1 MNFQMEEEEVK
12 ELEFKHDEESE
23 NDRNSDNDGDGDNN
37 DCENSNNSVG
47 DDSNNN
53 VEGKMGTTRT
63 RMRNFNGS
71 EKEKIPWEGRRYKT
85 ITTKIGTVLNY
96 HYKDVTLDQVTI
108 KGSSATCVKSLI
120 EQIVQ
125 AMSRGRH
132 SVSILA
138 QALVSFHMTDKKYE
152 KKSIKVDTSFYLQ
165 CINFYFRSP
174 S

>member
-1 MNFQMEEEEVK
+1 MSTALIAGIDSVIG
-12 ELEFKHDEESE
+12 ELIASSLLNDAWKVLGTSRRDE
-23 NDRNSDNDGDGDNN
+23 
-37 DCENSNNSVG
+37 
-47 DDSNNN
+47 
-53 VEGKMGTTRT
+53 
-63 RMRNFNGS
+63 
-71 EKEKIPWEGRRYKT
+71 T
-85 ITTKIGTVLNY
+85 IKTKIGTVLNY
-96 HYKDVTLDQVTI
+96 HHKDVTLDQVTI

-138 QALVSFHMTDKKYE
+138 QALVSFHMTEKKYE